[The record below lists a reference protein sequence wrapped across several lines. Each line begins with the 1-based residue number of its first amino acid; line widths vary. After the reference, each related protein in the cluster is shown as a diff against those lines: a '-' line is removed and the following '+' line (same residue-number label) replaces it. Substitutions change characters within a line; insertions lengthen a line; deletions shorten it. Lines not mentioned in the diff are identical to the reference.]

1 MTARDAWFE
10 SPPFLTAVDD
20 LGALAGAK
28 IAVTGHRG
36 VLGGLLVTRL
46 TAAGLRPA
54 TFDADITDSA
64 AVDAFVRRAAPE
76 LVFHFAAVVPVQTVE
91 ADPARAWAVN
101 VLGPYHLV
109 AAALAHAP
117 SAWLFL
123 ASSSHVY
130 APRPRGDRTP
140 ISEDAP
146 LVPAGFYGA
155 SKLAGER
162 VTLPLLEKLKTAAA
176 VARIFSF
183 THASQKPPYLVP
195 SLRESIAAL
204 PDGGELALRS
214 PRAVRDLLD
223 AEAVIDAALHLARAR
238 FSGVVNVGSGV
249 GRTVEDVAQRVATKL
264 GKRITVRPVPG
275 TPEDGL
281 VADVSVLRRV
291 IGS

>member
-10 SPPFLTAVDD
+10 SPPFLTAVDS
-20 LGALAGAK
+20 LGALAKAK
-28 IAVTGHRG
+28 IAITGHRG
-36 VLGGLLVTRL
+36 VLGGLLHQRL
-46 TAAGLRPA
+46 AAAGVRPA
-54 TFDADITDSA
+54 TFAGDITDRA
-64 AVDAFVRRAAPE
+64 AVETFVRDAAPE
-76 LVFHFAAVVPVQTVE
+76 LVFHFAAVVPVTTVD

-101 VLGPYHLV
+101 ALGPYHL
-109 AAALAHAP
+109 AAAVLAHAP
-117 SAWLFL
+117 RAWLFL

-130 APRPRGDRTP
+130 AARPKGDRTP

-146 LVPAGFYGA
+146 LAPAGFYGT

-162 VTLPLLEKLKTAAA
+162 VTLPLLERLGTRAA

-204 PDGGELALRS
+204 ADGAELPLRS
-214 PRAVRDLLD
+214 PGAVRDLLD

-249 GRTVEDVAQRVATKL
+249 GRTVEEIAQLVAARL
-264 GKRITVRPVPG
+264 GKRIVVRPVPG